1 MAFTI
6 EQVTTSVKLRKGIAD
21 ASKDT
26 LIADLADEMMQKALD
41 YCRIDTLPDGLKP
54 TIVAMTCDRL
64 SEYMEQAGTGTG
76 IVTSVSDGQ
85 QSVSYKSASE
95 ALKKSDTDTDI
106 LHGYAQQLN
115 RYRTVKFQ

>member
-76 IVTSVSDGQ
+76 IVASVSDGQ

-106 LHGYAQQLN
+106 LHGYSLQLN
-115 RYRTVKFQ
+115 KYRKVKF